1 MKHFSPSFR
10 FLLLMTVIT
19 GFIYPGLIT
28 VISQF
33 IFPYQAEGSLVKNE
47 QGKIIGSEL
56 VAQDFKGDQY
66 FHPRPSAVD
75 YNPTS
80 SGASNL
86 GPTSKDLLDKVN
98 ERKNQGGTEDLL
110 FASGSGLDP
119 HISPKSAIDQVFRVA
134 QARHMNE
141 KQIYDMV
148 QANIEGRQFG
158 FLGENRVNVL
168 KLNHALDSTSNE

>member
-1 MKHFSPSFR
+1 MKHFNQSFR
-10 FLLLMTVIT
+10 FLLLMTIIT
-19 GFIYPGLIT
+19 GFIYPGVIT
-28 VISQF
+28 VISKF
-33 IFPYQAEGSLVKNE
+33 IFPHQAEGSLISND
-47 QGKIIGSEL
+47 QGKIIGSKL
-56 VAQDFKGDQY
+56 IAQNFKGEQY

-98 ERKNQGGTEDLL
+98 ERKKQGAPDDLL

-119 HISPKSAIDQVFRVA
+119 HISPKSAMDQLSRVA
-134 QARHMNE
+134 QARHMDE

-148 QANIEGRQFG
+148 QGHIEGRQFG
-158 FLGENRVNVL
+158 FLGEKRVNVL
-168 KLNHALDSTSNE
+168 MLNLALDQAHR